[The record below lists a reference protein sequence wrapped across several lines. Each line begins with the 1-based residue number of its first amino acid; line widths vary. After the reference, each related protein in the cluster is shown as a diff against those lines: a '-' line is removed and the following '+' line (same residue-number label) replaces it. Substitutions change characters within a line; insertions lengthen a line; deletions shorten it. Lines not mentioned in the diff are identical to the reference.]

1 MNTFR
6 DVLLAVAGFWAVIF
20 LITWGVV
27 QYV

>member
-6 DVLLAVAGFWAVIF
+6 DVLLAVGSFWLIVF
-20 LITWGVV
+20 LLVWGVV